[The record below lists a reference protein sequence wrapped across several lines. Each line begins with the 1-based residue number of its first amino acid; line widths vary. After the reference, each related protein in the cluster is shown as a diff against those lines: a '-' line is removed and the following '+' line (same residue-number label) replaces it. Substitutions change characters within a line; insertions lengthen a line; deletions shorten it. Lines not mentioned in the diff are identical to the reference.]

1 MTQVGSA
8 ANSRILFAS
17 SSSCTSPGIRAIYV
31 AQGIDS
37 SSEQAELL
45 IGVHGIVDSLYL
57 KDLAKR
63 TFSGVEQLA
72 RTLSRQ
78 GAELSSSRRLI
89 EQVERQIRN
98 CTEAISRMGL
108 SGFFRA
114 QQSAIAA
121 KRRSATGAR

>member
-17 SSSCTSPGIRAIYV
+17 SSSCTSPAFAIYV
-31 AQGIDS
+31 SHGIDS